1 MKLEYYVYIYL
12 IKHYFVVSLLYFG
25 ANNPFQVSYIVVG
38 SGKAHRPW
46 ALCPQGLEEEN
57 PSWRDFWEMPMS
69 VGSDGFFVPTP
80 HPSPLTVTCG
90 GPRARP

>member
-1 MKLEYYVYIYL
+1 MKLEYYVYMYL

-46 ALCPQGLEEEN
+46 VLHRAWRRRIPIGEIFGRCPCLWAVMA
-57 PSWRDFWEMPMS
+57 SLS
-69 VGSDGFFVPTP
+69 
-80 HPSPLTVTCG
+80 
-90 GPRARP
+90 